1 MRMKYPAFLS
11 LLLVAAAAS
20 HAADRLVVTVSN
32 PLDLAREAEVIV
44 VPFAEVQ
51 RELGKDVLS
60 DHVIVRD
67 AKGAVVVS
75 QITRYNSTPKAE
87 QVELLFQHSFAAGE
101 KKAVFTV
108 EKSEEIVPPY
118 PAKVFARAVPER
130 YDDFA
135 WENDRLGHRAYGP
148 GLTLPSAGKDQ
159 MVSSG
164 LDVWCK
170 RVDYP
175 VVDRWYRDGHYHK
188 DTGEG
193 MDMYDVGASRGCGGT
208 GVWSDHKL
216 YPAVNYT
223 AYRVLANGPI
233 RAVFELSFP
242 LWDADGFQL
251 SEVKRFTVDAG
262 RSLDRIDSTFSFAT
276 HAASGET
283 KLFIAAGLAKHKTN
297 GAVTKNESERWLSY
311 WEDYGK
317 NGQLGTAVVLD
328 PEQDIQFAEDRLNHL
343 AVTRLGGSKR
353 LTYYA
358 GAGWTNSPYF
368 KSEQDWHAYLSAFT
382 AALKAPLQVEYS
394 SK

>member
-1 MRMKYPAFLS
+1 
-11 LLLVAAAAS
+11 
-20 HAADRLVVTVSN
+20 
-32 PLDLAREAEVIV
+32 
-44 VPFAEVQ
+44 
-51 RELGKDVLS
+51 
-60 DHVIVRD
+60 
-67 AKGAVVVS
+67 
-75 QITRYNSTPKAE
+75 
-87 QVELLFQHSFAAGE
+87 
-101 KKAVFTV
+101 
-108 EKSEEIVPPY
+108 
-118 PAKVFARAVPER
+118 
-130 YDDFA
+130 
-135 WENDRLGHRAYGP
+135 
-148 GLTLPSAGKDQ
+148 
-159 MVSSG
+159 
-164 LDVWCK
+164 
-170 RVDYP
+170 

-208 GVWSDHKL
+208 GVWSDNKL

-251 SEVKRFTVDAG
+251 SVVKRYTVDAG
-262 RSLDRIDSTFSFAT
+262 KSLDRIDSTFSFAT

-283 KLFIAAGLAKHKTN
+283 KLFIAAGLARHKTN

-343 AVTRLGGSKR
+343 AVTRLGASKR

-368 KSEQDWHAYLSAFT
+368 KSQQDWHAYLSAFT